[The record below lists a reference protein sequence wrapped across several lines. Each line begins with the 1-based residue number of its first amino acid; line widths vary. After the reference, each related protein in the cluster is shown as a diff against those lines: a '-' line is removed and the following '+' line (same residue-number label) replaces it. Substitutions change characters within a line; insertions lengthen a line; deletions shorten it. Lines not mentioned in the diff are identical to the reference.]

1 MGALDGKVAIVTGA
15 ARGIGKAIAQRFVAE
30 GASVILSDIAAE
42 AGQATADELGK
53 AGKTAFVAADV
64 GDAASV
70 AALVDGARKAF
81 TGDIDILINNA
92 GIVHTTEFL
101 DLAEADFDKVLRV
114 NLKGSFLVGQAVA
127 RRMVEQVRAG
137 KAPAPSST

>member
-30 GASVILSDIAAE
+30 GASVVLSDIAAE

-70 AALVDGARKAF
+70 AALVEGPARP
-81 TGDIDILINNA
+81 
-92 GIVHTTEFL
+92 
-101 DLAEADFDKVLRV
+101 
-114 NLKGSFLVGQAVA
+114 S
-127 RRMVEQVRAG
+127 
-137 KAPAPSST
+137 PATSTFSSTMPASSTPPSSSTSPRPTSTRCSGSI